1 MNWWALSI
9 EEVFRELETTPSGL
23 SEEERV
29 KRLQKFGLNEIK
41 GKKKSPLYVL
51 VKQFLNPLIFVLF
64 VSIIAFLYL
73 EFISEAVIVIIIIF
87 LSVFVGFLQ
96 EWKAENIIK
105 KLKKLLI
112 PNAHVFVE
120 GKFKEVDSRFLVPGD
135 IVIVEAGMKVPADLR
150 VIDSKELTVD
160 ESVLTGESFPVEK
173 TSEKVPENT
182 PLSER
187 SCMLYAGSMVTSG
200 WGKGVVVATGNATE
214 IGKISSA
221 VERVELTKS
230 PLILRLEKFAK
241 YLSIGI
247 SLIAVFLFAIGVI
260 RGYDILYVFT
270 ATLSF
275 VVAVIPEILPATV
288 TLALAFGVKEIAK
301 ANALVRTLPSVESL
315 GSVDTIC
322 TDKTGTLTENRMKV
336 VKLLTKDG
344 EEIDAED
351 EKNLLKAKDLI
362 LAGYICNRAICES
375 GNCRGDPMEIALLQ
389 LAVKNGL
396 TPEFEILD
404 ELPFDSRR
412 KFMAVCT
419 KLENELFIVL
429 KGAPEVLERMLN
441 VKINAEKYAEQGM
454 RVLAFAWKRIKK
466 FEGWDFSNMEFLG
479 FQCLIDP
486 IRKDAKK
493 SVESCKS
500 AGIDVYMIT
509 GDHPST
515 AKTIAKWAGI
525 EGEIISGTELEEKDL
540 SEVVK
545 NYRIFARVTPE
556 QKLQI
561 VSALQRNGK
570 IVAVTGDG
578 VNDAPALKKA
588 EIGIAMGSGNEVAK
602 EASDLILL
610 DDSFSTIVKAIELG
624 RDIFRKIQ
632 RIISWILPTNGGQ
645 GLIVVAAFL
654 LGMPMPMLPIHV
666 LWINTITAGL
676 LGMMIVFEKKED
688 GLLKLPPTREEIL
701 NKRIMLRIV
710 YISVISVLVANY
722 LFFTTGKMSSAVNGI
737 IAVGAW
743 YLLTPYVDKS
753 FFEVGLRNKF
763 AQLGITLTFAIQ
775 FTITSLGIMNLEPM
789 SAYEWLL
796 TIFTASTV
804 FFIVEIEKR
813 VCKRS

>member
-1 MNWWALSI
+1 MNWWAIDI
-9 EEVFRELETTPSGL
+9 EEVFRRLETSPFGL
-23 SEEERV
+23 REEERA
-29 KRLQKFGLNEIK
+29 KRLEKFGLNEIK
-41 GKKKSPLYVL
+41 VKKKSPLYVL
-51 VKQFLNPLIFVLF
+51 AKQFLNPLLFVLF
-64 VSIIAFLYL
+64 VSVIAFFYL
-73 EFISEAVIVIIIIF
+73 EFIIEAVIVLIIIA
-87 LSVFVGFLQ
+87 LSVLVGFLQ
-96 EWKAENIIK
+96 EWKAENIIRE
-105 KLKKLLI
+105 LKKLLI
-112 PNAHVFVE
+112 PQAHIFVD
-120 GKFKEVDSRFLVPGD
+120 GKFRETDSRFLVPGD
-135 IVIVEAGMKVPADLR
+135 VVIIEAGMKVPADLR
-150 VIDSKELTVD
+150 IIDSKELAVD

-173 TSEKVPENT
+173 RSEKVSEDV

-214 IGKISSA
+214 IGRISAA
-221 VERVELTKS
+221 VERVEVTKS
-230 PLILRLEKFAK
+230 PLLLKLEKFAK
-241 YLSIGI
+241 HLSIGI
-247 SLIAVFLFAIGVI
+247 SIIAAILFAIGVI
-260 RGYDILYVFT
+260 RGYDVLYVFT
-270 ATLSF
+270 AALSF
-275 VVAVIPEILPATV
+275 AVAVIPEILPATV

-322 TDKTGTLTENRMKV
+322 TDKTGTITQNRMKV
-336 VKLLTKDG
+336 VKLLTKEG
-344 EEIDAED
+344 EEIDVED
-351 EKNLLKAKDLI
+351 EKNLMKARDLI
-362 LAGYICNRAICES
+362 LAGYICNRAICET

-389 LAVKNGL
+389 LAVKSGL

-404 ELPFDSRR
+404 ELPFDSKR

-419 KLENELFIVL
+419 KIKNELLIVL

-441 VKINAEKYAEQGM
+441 IKISAEKYAEQGM
-454 RVLAFAWKRIKK
+454 RVLAFAWKKIEK

-486 IRKDAKK
+486 IREDAKK
-493 SVESCKS
+493 SVENCRS

-525 EGEIISGTELEEKDL
+525 EGEIISGTELEGKDL
-540 SEVVK
+540 SEIVK
-545 NYRIFARVTPE
+545 NYRVFARVTPE

-610 DDSFSTIVKAIELG
+610 DDSFSTIVKAVELG

-645 GLIVVAAFL
+645 GLIVVIAFI

-688 GLLKLPPTREEIL
+688 GLLKLPPTKGEIL

-710 YISVISVLVANY
+710 YISAISVIVANY

-737 IAVGAW
+737 IAIGAW
-743 YLLTPYVDKS
+743 YLLTPYVDRS
-753 FFEVGLRNKF
+753 FFEVKFRNKF
-763 AQLGITLTFAIQ
+763 AQLGILLTFAIQ
-775 FTITSLGIMNLEPM
+775 FTITTLGIMNLEPM

-796 TIFTASTV
+796 TISASSTV
-804 FFIVEIEKR
+804 FFMVEIEKR
-813 VCKRS
+813 VF